1 MKNASQFLYFIKFI
15 RQTLNIEETH
25 KTYCK

>member
-1 MKNASQFLYFIKFI
+1 MKNTSQFLYFINFL
-15 RQTLNIEETH
+15 RQTLRIEETH